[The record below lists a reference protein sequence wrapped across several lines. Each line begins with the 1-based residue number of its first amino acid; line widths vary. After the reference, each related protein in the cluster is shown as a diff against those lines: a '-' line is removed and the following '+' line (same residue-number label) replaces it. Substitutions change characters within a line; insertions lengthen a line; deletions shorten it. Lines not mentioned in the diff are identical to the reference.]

1 MISHH
6 WLCVLFF
13 PPKKRIFF
21 GLEKNSLLYSFTN
34 KEAIMP
40 KRKNLLSSSAP
51 SKSADNHAQEK
62 KPVMQQTNTT
72 GKKNSTPHHSLREE
86 EEKKKKKKK
95 ELLKK
100 NSSDINNQEI
110 GKERSDA
117 QEVERGPTIFDQ
129 LPMLKKGTLGFILKP
144 GSSVHHNTISFLY
157 AVLAALLA
165 SLAFMYILP
174 NIPAIHIFVLLGLV
188 VSLFVSIQ
196 YVLPELRQINF
207 SAPISSPGRLIEQSD
222 TSKQQLFIMEDR
234 VKSN

>member
-1 MISHH
+1 
-6 WLCVLFF
+6 
-13 PPKKRIFF
+13 
-21 GLEKNSLLYSFTN
+21 
-34 KEAIMP
+34 MP
-40 KRKNLLSSSAP
+40 KRKNPLSSSAP
-51 SKSADNHAQEK
+51 SKNADSHAQEK

-86 EEKKKKKKK
+86 EKKKKR
-95 ELLKK
+95 ELPKK
-100 NSSDINNQEI
+100 NASDINNQEI
-110 GKERSDA
+110 AKERSDA

-196 YVLPELRQINF
+196 YVVPELRQINF

-222 TSKQQLFIMEDR
+222 TSKQQLFIMKDR